1 MPIGFRS
8 KEVIGDADESNSR
21 SVMEVVVRSQFCE
34 NMLKHAFLSKAAKLL
49 DCEGDKRKLE
59 EGERD
64 VCVCVPYNG
73 RRDLS
78 VFNAG
83 GKKLVE
89 SKRFRMKEK

>member
-1 MPIGFRS
+1 
-8 KEVIGDADESNSR
+8 
-21 SVMEVVVRSQFCE
+21 
-34 NMLKHAFLSKAAKLL
+34 MLKYVFFLKVVKFF

-64 VCVCVPYNG
+64 VCVCVLYNG

-78 VFNAG
+78 VFNVD

-89 SKRFRMKEK
+89 SKRF